1 MIGEGK
7 VVCVTGANGY
17 IASWIIKLLLLRG
30 YTVNATVR
38 DLNDTKKTEHLLA
51 LEGAMEQLHLFE
63 ANLLE
68 DGSFD
73 PAIEGCEGVLHVA
86 TPCIQQAEDPQ
97 AEIIDPAVKGTL
109 NVLSSCVKVPTVQ
122 RVVVTSSM
130 AAVICNP
137 KSQIPGVIIDETWFS
152 DIEMMK
158 HIKAWYPLAKTLAE
172 DAAWK
177 FAKEKGIDLVVVH
190 PYATIGPSFQ
200 PTLNE
205 GSAMILAL
213 IGAKTYPNAL
223 YGWIHVKDVAAAHI
237 RAFEDS
243 SAHGRYCLAER
254 VVSFSEIVK
263 ILRELFPELQLPD
276 KCADEERFLASYEV
290 SKEKAKGLGLEFVP
304 LEVSLKE
311 TIESLQ
317 EKNFIHF

>member
-17 IASWIIKLLLLRG
+17 IASWIVKLLLLRG

-38 DLNDTKKTEHLLA
+38 DLNDTKKTEYLLA
-51 LEGAMEQLHLFE
+51 LEGAKEQLHLFE

-73 PAIEGCEGVLHVA
+73 SAIEGCEGVLHVA
-86 TPCIQQAEDPQ
+86 SPCMQQAEDPQ

-109 NVLSSCVKVPTVQ
+109 NVLSSCAKVPTVQ

-158 HIKAWYPLAKTLAE
+158 HIKAGYPLAKTLAE

-177 FAKEKGIDLVVVH
+177 FAKEKAIDLVVVH
-190 PYATIGPSFQ
+190 PFAT
-200 PTLNE
+200 
-205 GSAMILAL
+205 
-213 IGAKTYPNAL
+213 IGAKTYPNSL
-223 YGWIHVKDVAAAHI
+223 YGWIHVKDVANAHI
-237 RAFEDS
+237 RAFEDP
-243 SAHGRYCLAER
+243 SANGRYCLAES
-254 VVSFSEIVK
+254 VVPFSEIVK

-276 KCADEERFLASYEV
+276 KCADDKRFPASYEV
-290 SKEKAKGLGLEFVP
+290 SKEKAKGLGLEFLP

-311 TIESLQ
+311 TIESLV
-317 EKNFIHF
+317 EKNFITSKP